1 MRLATDRSRQTLK
14 PASFC
19 TSPRLAVIRLA
30 PRTDQLRSVPLGS
43 MVLDAF
49 GALGIAAAA
58 ASLQGFYPSAG
69 WGHRRRISP
78 RSASLALLGFILLGH
93 SPSRALASRLLRPVS
108 RPSQQLR
115 VHASAARQRQHR
127 SASSCIP
134 GRHPVGHRT
143 LCFKFQRSGKSACLF
158 RDCRP
163 LEVFV
168 LVPASGVSDRP

>member
-1 MRLATDRSRQTLK
+1 MRLATDRSRQTFK

-19 TSPRLAVIRLA
+19 TSPRLAVIRLT

-78 RSASLALLGFILLGH
+78 RAASLALLGFILPGAFPFPGLGLSAVTLGLTTSATTPH
-93 SPSRALASRLLRPVS
+93 ARVRRKAEAASARPPFAFREGALLGTVPCASSFKDPGNWLASSETAGP
-108 RPSQQLR
+108 
-115 VHASAARQRQHR
+115 
-127 SASSCIP
+127 
-134 GRHPVGHRT
+134 
-143 LCFKFQRSGKSACLF
+143 
-158 RDCRP
+158 
-163 LEVFV
+163 
-168 LVPASGVSDRP
+168 

>member
-78 RSASLALLGFILLGH
+78 RAASLALLGLILPGAFPFPGLGLSAATLGLTTVATTPYARVCRKAEAASARPPLAFREGTLLGTVPCA
-93 SPSRALASRLLRPVS
+93 SSFKDPGNRLASCETAGP
-108 RPSQQLR
+108 
-115 VHASAARQRQHR
+115 
-127 SASSCIP
+127 
-134 GRHPVGHRT
+134 
-143 LCFKFQRSGKSACLF
+143 
-158 RDCRP
+158 
-163 LEVFV
+163 
-168 LVPASGVSDRP
+168 

>member
-69 WGHRRRISP
+69 WGAPSP
-78 RSASLALLGFILLGH
+78 DFSTCGVPGSPGLHPPWGIPLPGPWPLGCHARSHDSRDDSPCTRLPQSRGSKARPPLAFREGTLLGTVPCASSFKDPGNW
-93 SPSRALASRLLRPVS
+93 LASFETAGP
-108 RPSQQLR
+108 
-115 VHASAARQRQHR
+115 
-127 SASSCIP
+127 
-134 GRHPVGHRT
+134 
-143 LCFKFQRSGKSACLF
+143 
-158 RDCRP
+158 
-163 LEVFV
+163 
-168 LVPASGVSDRP
+168 